1 MAYIGAPD
9 LDPTIIGIIKD
20 TIYYHKDS
28 DIDNMRG

>member
-20 TIYYHKDS
+20 TSYSNKDS
-28 DIDNMRG
+28 EIDNMIG